1 MEVHPLFSP
10 VIILYLPPFSY
21 LLLSSSHITDTS
33 AFDEVDIQHV
43 RQNIQYV
50 NMFVR
55 QKFGNEQE
63 AISMM
68 VSCVIL
74 HLHVLCTHIQ
84 VEALKWRKEFAVN
97 GLLLLKAVYHILSD
111 TPSFIV
117 RYKIGST

>member
-55 QKFGNEQE
+55 QKFGNEHQ

-68 VSCVIL
+68 VSCVI
-74 HLHVLCTHIQ
+74 VTGACAMYTHTGRGFEMEERICSQ
-84 VEALKWRKEFAVN
+84 
-97 GLLLLKAVYHILSD
+97 
-111 TPSFIV
+111 
-117 RYKIGST
+117 